1 MSKAERISRREFLK
15 RAGIASVA
23 TFLSAC
29 GVPIPPSA
37 ENKDKGIIPDSTPT
51 QEPTLTPSP
60 TSTET
65 PTLTQTPTLE
75 PTPTE
80 TPTPDWDVLSP
91 EARFDV
97 APQNFET
104 EKGLILEKSN
114 VSSLRSDLVFYR
126 DSEGWV
132 RAAYDGKSFY
142 EIPRDIE
149 KVGVLEI
156 QLLDTDGD
164 GKSDGKYEGFAFV
177 LNIPED
183 VDEKQARELKKQALV
198 AFFESML
205 KKGATLRFRDA
216 IAYDRFSNGL
226 YNLGSTH
233 LLPVSEIAG
242 ATREKNGGTSVSVFN
257 GDGKLIGGI
266 ILNWWGVCLGDVD
279 AYPERF
285 VVINIPNDNPWQREK
300 KPSRLVDSDF
310 FEGIIVGPI
319 GGDEFQTLLD
329 EIWLS
334 GGIIKK

>member
-1 MSKAERISRREFLK
+1 MAKAERKVEERISRREFLK
-15 RAGIASVA
+15 RAVIVSAA

-29 GVPIPPSA
+29 GISTSPSA
-37 ENKDKGIIPDSTPT
+37 EDGGTSPDLTPTPEPTKGPSLTPTETTIPTPT
-51 QEPTLTPSP
+51 QTKTPEP
-60 TSTET
+60 TSTFT
-65 PTLTQTPTLE
+65 PE

-80 TPTPDWDVLSP
+80 TPTPDWSVLNP

-97 APQNFET
+97 APQSFKT
-104 EKGLILEKSN
+104 EKGLVLEKSN
-114 VSSLRSDLVFYR
+114 VSSLKPDLIFYR

-132 RAAYDGKSFY
+132 RAAY
-142 EIPRDIE
+142 
-149 KVGVLEI
+149 
-156 QLLDTDGD
+156 D

-183 VDEKQARELKKQALV
+183 VDKEQARELKKQALV
-198 AFFESML
+198 AFFEIML

-216 IAYDRFSNGL
+216 IAYDSFSNAI

-257 GDGKLIGGI
+257 RDGKLIGDL
-266 ILNWWGVCLGDVD
+266 ILKWWGVYLGDVD

-285 VVINIPNDNPWQREK
+285 VVIKIPNDNPWRREK

-310 FEGIIVGPI
+310 FAGIIVGPI
-319 GGDEFQTLLD
+319 GGDEFETLLD
-329 EIWLS
+329 EIVFS
-334 GGIIKK
+334 GGIIEK